1 MTRMKVRIFYLSQ
14 SNQIF
19 LYNAGELMAYFMDL
33 YAPWSQFNFT
43 MEERNKIW
51 LNKRAKLVRV
61 EYNTTAP
68 SNNITQKQITV
79 QQGYW
84 FSSHEQ
90 WKYFYLPYQDIDI
103 QRRLFI
109 NGEKVRVYHSSVYGI
124 PGLYAS
130 VASSA
135 AVGTYSVDYYSAC
148 GVQLAASQLIQHQSV
163 VTPYASFPVIMANE
177 SIGLAWYLH
186 MLKGSAMQNLY
197 GSTEAINVDGLTI
210 SPVITWDS
218 KITTVVAMLS
228 SNLIDVARQILQND
242 GNYERFYYLTESEWS
257 RVFGSNPLL
266 GEDLPWYLPSVNLS
280 RTSNGLP
287 DFTQCRNS
295 GYAIDSSRNI
305 HMFSFLLVLF
315 VLSLKF

>member
-1 MTRMKVRIFYLSQ
+1 
-14 SNQIF
+14 
-19 LYNAGELMAYFMDL
+19 MAYFMDL
-33 YAPWSQFNFT
+33 YAPWSLYNFT
-43 MEERNKIW
+43 SEERNKIW
-51 LNKRAKLVRV
+51 LNKRPKLVRV
-61 EYNTTAP
+61 EYNTTTP
-68 SNNITQKQITV
+68 SSSIDQKQVTV

-90 WKYFYLPYQDIDI
+90 WKYFYLPYQDIEL

-109 NGEKVRVYHSSVYGI
+109 NGEKVRVYHSAVYGI

-135 AVGTYSVDYYSAC
+135 PVGTYDVDYYSAC
-148 GVQLAASQLIQHQSV
+148 GIQLAASQIVQHHFV

-177 SIGLAWYLH
+177 SIGLAWYLN

-228 SNLIDVARQILQND
+228 SNLIDVTRQILRND
-242 GNYERFYYLTESEWS
+242 GHYERFYNITQGEWL
-257 RVFGSNPLL
+257 RVFGTSQLL
-266 GEDLPWYLPSVNLS
+266 GEDLPWSLPSVNFS
-280 RTSNGLP
+280 RPSNGLR
-287 DFTQCRNS
+287 DFTQCRNAGS
-295 GYAIDSSRNI
+295 DINRPRKITISIVLLA
-305 HMFSFLLVLF
+305 FLMLTMK
-315 VLSLKF
+315 S

>member
-1 MTRMKVRIFYLSQ
+1 MT
-14 SNQIF
+14 
-19 LYNAGELMAYFMDL
+19 YFMDL
-33 YAPWSQFNFT
+33 YAPWELYNFT
-43 MEERNKIW
+43 MEERNRMW

-61 EYNTTAP
+61 EYNTTTP
-68 SNNITQKQITV
+68 STSIDQKQVTV

-90 WKYFYLPYQDIDI
+90 WKYFYLPYNDVEL

-135 AVGTYSVDYYSAC
+135 AVGTYDVDYYSAC
-148 GVQLAASQLIQHQSV
+148 GIQQAASQIVQHHYV
-163 VTPYASFPVIMANE
+163 VTPYASFSVIMANE
-177 SIGLAWYLH
+177 SVGLAWYLN
-186 MLKGSAMQNLY
+186 MLKGAAMQNLY

-228 SNLIDVARQILQND
+228 SNLVDVARQILQND
-242 GNYERFYYLTESEWS
+242 EKYDRFYDITETEWS
-257 RVFGSNPLL
+257 RVFGSNQLL
-266 GEDLPWYLPSVNLS
+266 GEDLPWYLPSVSLP
-280 RTSNGLP
+280 RTSDGLP
-287 DFTQCRNS
+287 DFTQCS
-295 GYAIDSSRNI
+295 GLGSSAGSYTNQPCNI
-305 HMFSFLLVLF
+305 SILIFLLVVFLF
-315 VLSLKF
+315 KLKF